1 MPKRHICQG
10 DIFKFI
16 NDELNISQ
24 KSLCLTIDK
33 VRTGTMV
40 ESRISEI
47 KRGKRKGY
55 QGLENKEDL
64 FFEDCFTVKD
74 EELGFQKVLDFVKR
88 ENLFFPG
95 SEKEE
100 GDTYES
106 YSLRMLKYGL
116 ENRELPNSDKN
127 LIYEETKEPGDAYPQ
142 KFIAQEYINTD
153 LPKLAAIYSEPEFG
167 VESEKEAAILF
178 DENAGSNEK
187 IFSSKHVKD
196 IRENWVYIFV
206 CGLLLLFIPVI
217 FDIYGYSAIDI
228 FLWMNTLSPNV
239 FFTAILLLAI
249 STLIFGL
256 IDTAVALWTY
266 KKNNKDCK
274 ELSYKDIYLVAKYG
288 DRKRIIRGK
297 GRYDLGISRLCYAI
311 FCNIA
316 GAFSSLALY
325 SFLKTLKGF
334 QNFIKSG
341 RFNKMA
347 DVGLMFVLI
356 VVFANSFLLFTREP
370 MKEFC
375 ENEENPD
382 TLRVDRLN
390 VIANNLHIAVNLYF
404 SYAGIIFA
412 FIYGFAHYPVKR
424 DISPLFA
431 LVTTGF
437 YLYLWF
443 SSSSPYAVD
452 FNAQCAG
459 SFLLLAPFVA
469 ILTSIYTIMCFT
481 PSANYFAIIGI
492 NVVGMIAWLVCL
504 FSRGEN
510 SILPVVWNNKI
521 YFILYGILLL
531 LFYILAACL

>member
-24 KSLCLTIDK
+24 RSLCLTIDK

-127 LIYEETKEPGDAYPQ
+127 LIYEETKELGDAYPQ
-142 KFIAQEYINTD
+142 KFI
-153 LPKLAAIYSEPEFG
+153 AIYSEPEFG

-178 DENAGSNEK
+178 DENTGSNEK

-311 FCNIA
+311 FCNIT

-325 SFLKTLKGF
+325 GFLKTLKGF

-341 RFNKMA
+341 RFNKIA
-347 DVGLMFVLI
+347 DVGLMFVFI
-356 VVFANSFLLFTREP
+356 VVF
-370 MKEFC
+370 
-375 ENEENPD
+375 
-382 TLRVDRLN
+382 
-390 VIANNLHIAVNLYF
+390 
-404 SYAGIIFA
+404 
-412 FIYGFAHYPVKR
+412 
-424 DISPLFA
+424 
-431 LVTTGF
+431 
-437 YLYLWF
+437 
-443 SSSSPYAVD
+443 
-452 FNAQCAG
+452 
-459 SFLLLAPFVA
+459 
-469 ILTSIYTIMCFT
+469 
-481 PSANYFAIIGI
+481 
-492 NVVGMIAWLVCL
+492 
-504 FSRGEN
+504 
-510 SILPVVWNNKI
+510 
-521 YFILYGILLL
+521 
-531 LFYILAACL
+531 